1 MEKKLPAPALK
12 LHSTTTPSEEERKPE
27 DHEGRQRSF
36 PHERGIWASYV
47 YIDYEGQEG
56 LERMQQEW
64 NQELRA
70 AGIKDFQPVG
80 HLHLSLTKTFTIR
93 HHNIVPFVGSLQE
106 LLGVHRRFRLELD
119 GVGVYVNEE
128 RTRTFI
134 GVRIAEV
141 SYPPLDR
148 LVTELDECLLE
159 YKLPRYYEDR
169 SFHISLLWTLG
180 DQSEI
185 VTSRLP
191 KLTEQFEEIYEDEYT
206 DLTQTIRKL
215 WFKCGNKLYPFQLA

>member
-1 MEKKLPAPALK
+1 MDKKLPAPALK
-12 LHSTTTPSEEERKPE
+12 LLTTKTGTEQEDKPK

-47 YIDYEGQEG
+47 YIDYDEEEG
-56 LERMQQEW
+56 LSRMQQEW
-64 NQELRA
+64 NQELQA
-70 AGIKDFQPVG
+70 AGIKEFQPVA

-106 LLGVHRRFRLELD
+106 QLGVHRRFRLELD

-134 GVRIAEV
+134 GVRIGEV
-141 SYPPLDR
+141 SFPPLDK

-169 SFHISLLWTLG
+169 SFHISLLWALG
-180 DQSEI
+180 DQSET
-185 VTSRLP
+185 VASSLP
-191 KLTEQFEEIYEDEYT
+191 KLTERFEEIYEEEYT

-215 WFKCGNKLYPFQLA
+215 WFKCGNKLYHFQLA